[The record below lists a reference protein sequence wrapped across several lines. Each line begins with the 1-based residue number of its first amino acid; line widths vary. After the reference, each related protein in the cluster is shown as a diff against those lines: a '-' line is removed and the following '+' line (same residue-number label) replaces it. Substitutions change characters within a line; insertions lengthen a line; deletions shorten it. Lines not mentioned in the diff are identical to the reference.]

1 MLALLMTRELT
12 FKTIEDSMEGPD
24 GPMPSHCI
32 LHSPVLATSRGRL
45 EGGWQISVQ
54 ESCTNSLGLSVFN
67 GESGVELEGS
77 LAVQTLGNILLGV
90 LVLIGT
96 RKKVDMPGDGGQGR
110 RGLQASPPLLLPLLG
125 DFQSML
131 AVLGESESVG
141 GESGSFECVSFYQ
154 LVQTGASYSGY
165 SFDKMFFVFP
175 SVEACPAFYALLSGV
190 SWK

>member
-1 MLALLMTRELT
+1 MHWRRKWQPT
-12 FKTIEDSMEGPD
+12 
-24 GPMPSHCI
+24 
-32 LHSPVLATSRGRL
+32 PVFLPGESQGRGSLVGCHLGRL

-125 DFQSML
+125 DF
-131 AVLGESESVG
+131 
-141 GESGSFECVSFYQ
+141 
-154 LVQTGASYSGY
+154 
-165 SFDKMFFVFP
+165 
-175 SVEACPAFYALLSGV
+175 
-190 SWK
+190 

>member
-1 MLALLMTRELT
+1 MMKGALLVLALLMTRELT

-24 GPMPSHCI
+24 GPPDPCPMPPHCI

-96 RKKVDMPGDGGQGR
+96 RKKVDMPGDGGQGQ
-110 RGLQASPPLLLPLLG
+110 RGLQAWPPLLLPLLG
-125 DFQSML
+125 DF
-131 AVLGESESVG
+131 
-141 GESGSFECVSFYQ
+141 
-154 LVQTGASYSGY
+154 
-165 SFDKMFFVFP
+165 
-175 SVEACPAFYALLSGV
+175 
-190 SWK
+190 